1 MRNRFLPLLLAVSLG
16 GHISLTTGNDRDGTG
31 FFGVSDGRA
40 QLSAMPNSA
49 PFYED
54 KERGWFWYEEP
65 PTEEFDD
72 PEPIT
77 PFPQP
82 LPEKK
87 EEPTLAKP
95 AGPKPLSAEW
105 FRKNMET
112 YRDKAIDDPT
122 HENVSTYMYLQRVM
136 LDKAEKFSEISQ
148 RVVMADA
155 LLDENSRRPIAT
167 FGAFAKDEMS
177 TRGTEKVAKKLAE
190 AAGLWFFYD
199 STCDFC
205 VKQADVL
212 KGLINAYG
220 FKVLAIARDGLPL
233 PGGSFPDFTID
244 RGQAKKL
251 GVETTPSLFLVKP
264 GENGGAIQLGQGLL
278 AGDEIIKRSIAL
290 AHENGWVNDEEY
302 QETRKINP
310 IQVETKTIQNIDE
323 NIMNNPNDL
332 VKIIRDNLKNQL

>member
-1 MRNRFLPLLLAVSLG
+1 MKYRILPLLLAASMC
-16 GHISLTTGNDRDGTG
+16 GHLSIAKGNDRDGSG
-31 FFGVSDGRA
+31 FFGVSDGRV
-40 QLSAMPNSA
+40 QLSGRQNDS
-49 PFYED
+49 FYQD

-65 PTEEFDD
+65 PIVEIDD
-72 PEPIT
+72 PEPRE
-77 PFPQP
+77 PSPQP
-82 LPEKK
+82 PPEKQ

-95 AGPKPLSAEW
+95 SGPKPLSAEW

-136 LDKAEKFSEISQ
+136 LDKAERFAEVSQ
-148 RVVMADA
+148 RVVMADP
-155 LLDENSRRPIAT
+155 LLDENSRRPIAS

-190 AAGLWFFYD
+190 DAGLWFFYD
-199 STCDFC
+199 STCEFC
-205 VKQADVL
+205 VKQAGVL

-251 GVETTPSLFLVKP
+251 GVETTPALFLVRP

-278 AGDEIIKRSIAL
+278 AGDEIIKRSIAR
-290 AHENGWVNDEEY
+290 AHETGWLNDEEY
-302 QETRKINP
+302 QETRIVNP
-310 IQVETKTIQNIDE
+310 IQVETKTIQSIDE
-323 NIMNNPNDL
+323 NSLKNPT
-332 VKIIRDNLKNQL
+332 KWIETIRMNLKKQL

>member
-1 MRNRFLPLLLAVSLG
+1 MG
-16 GHISLTTGNDRDGTG
+16 GHFSHVLGNDRDGAG
-31 FFGVSDGRA
+31 FFGVSDGRE
-40 QLSAMPNSA
+40 QISALPNSA

-65 PTEEFDD
+65 PAEELIE
-72 PEPIT
+72 PEPIA
-77 PFPQP
+77 PSPQP
-82 LPEKK
+82 VPEKK
-87 EEPTLAKP
+87 EEPSIAKSS
-95 AGPKPLSAEW
+95 GPKPLSAEW
-105 FRKNMET
+105 FRKNMEK

-136 LDKAEKFSEISQ
+136 LDKAEKFSEVSQ

-177 TRGTEKVAKKLAE
+177 TKGTEKAAKKLAE

-199 STCDFC
+199 STCEFC
-205 VKQADVL
+205 VKQAGVL
-212 KGLINAYG
+212 KGLMNAYG
-220 FKVLAIARDGLPL
+220 FKVLAIARDGAQL

-244 RGQAKKL
+244 RGQSKKL
-251 GVETTPSLFLVKP
+251 GVDATPALFLVKP

-290 AHENGWVNDEEY
+290 AHQNGWLNDNDY
-302 QETRKINP
+302 QETRKVNP
-310 IQVETKTIQNIDE
+310 IQIETRTIQNLDE
-323 NIMNNPNDL
+323 NIMDNPADL
-332 VKIIRDNLKNQL
+332 VKIIRNDLKNQL